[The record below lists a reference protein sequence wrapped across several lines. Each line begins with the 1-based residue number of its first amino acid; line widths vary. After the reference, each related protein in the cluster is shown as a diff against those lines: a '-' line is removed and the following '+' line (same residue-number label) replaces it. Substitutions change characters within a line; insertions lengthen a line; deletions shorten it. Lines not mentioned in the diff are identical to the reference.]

1 MNIASKT
8 VLMNLSGST
17 AGVTTLTGSVDCK
30 GFSYAQILVVAN
42 STAAVHTTSSNNALE
57 ESDDSTASFV
67 AISAAASG
75 TGYTPTTNTVA
86 STGPKIIYNVDLR
99 GRKRYLK
106 VTAGL
111 AATATGVG
119 LIAHLTKGADA
130 PSSTTEQGASYA
142 ANV

>member
-8 VLMNLSGST
+8 VIMNLSGS
-17 AGVTTLTGSVDCK
+17 AGGVTTLTGSVDCK
-30 GFSYAQILVVAN
+30 GFGYAQIMVVAN

-57 ESDDSTASFV
+57 ESDDNLAYS
-67 AISAAASG
+67 AIAAAASG
-75 TGYTPTTNTVA
+75 TGYTPTTVTVA

-130 PSSTTEQGASYA
+130 PSSTSEQGASYA
-142 ANV
+142 ANI